1 MIIEMYDDFTGFI
14 YRESVGSQTIEQVI
28 QSLWSDWKDLMYVL
42 TVNELES
49 DWELYFETEEQA
61 INEWFNF
68 KVDERKQW
76 LDFNLKSDKKIS
88 QELLTDFYNHVNI
101 II

>member
-1 MIIEMYDDFTGFI
+1 MYDDFTGFI

-28 QSLWSDWKDLMYVL
+28 QSLWSDWKDLMYDL